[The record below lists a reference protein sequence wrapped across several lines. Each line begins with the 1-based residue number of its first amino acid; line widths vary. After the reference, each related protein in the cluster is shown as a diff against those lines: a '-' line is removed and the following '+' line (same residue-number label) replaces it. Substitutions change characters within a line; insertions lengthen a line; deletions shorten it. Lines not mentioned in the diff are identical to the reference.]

1 MLQKSF
7 TKLVF
12 QLFFFDNDF
21 WRLFTISAP
30 GGREIGLGKCRLFNK
45 VPERVKK
52 GMHVRSN
59 VHSQVN
65 NLYGK

>member
-7 TKLVF
+7 TKSVF

-21 WRLFTISAP
+21 SRVFTISLP
-30 GGREIGLGKCRLFNK
+30 VGREIGLGKCRLFNEM
-45 VPERVKK
+45 PERVKK
-52 GMHVRSN
+52 GMHMRSN

-65 NLYGK
+65 NLY